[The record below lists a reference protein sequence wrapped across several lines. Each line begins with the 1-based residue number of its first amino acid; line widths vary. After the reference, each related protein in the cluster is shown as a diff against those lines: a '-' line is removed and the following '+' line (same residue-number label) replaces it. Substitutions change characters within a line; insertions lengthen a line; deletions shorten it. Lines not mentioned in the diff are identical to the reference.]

1 MEKANMGKVNDYSVQ
16 LIEDWGDSVD
26 IYYTQ
31 FLEVAFFLKVSATR
45 EMSVA
50 FIKRKLPGLNE
61 SEINFLID
69 EIVEGYQSTL

>member
-45 EMSVA
+45 EMAVA
-50 FIKRKLPGLNE
+50 FIKRKLPALNE
-61 SEINFLID
+61 SEINFLIED
-69 EIVEGYQSTL
+69 IVEGYQSTL

>member
-1 MEKANMGKVNDYSVQ
+1 MEKANMGKVNDYSVH